1 MDKNALFFRK
11 IRSRA
16 FYYLWLNPCGMVP
29 LYGSKQGFAIN
40 F

>member
-1 MDKNALFFRK
+1 MERCALFSK
-11 IRSRA
+11 ISIRA
-16 FYYLWLNPCGMVP
+16 FLHLWLNPYVMVP